1 VSGASRRKEVLDF
14 PNLTCVAEN
23 VCRVADEFERCRLV
37 QVANHGRRRTVGVDP
52 QKRPGVT
59 PMSVAADSLAGLFV
73 FGIFMIISFCCCCLL
88 FVLSCK
94 FFLPQVADVHLLHSA
109 TTPFFGGRDVQ
120 RLLEDILFA
129 IGLIWMAIMQIVSVI
144 QQCDAPEGFGPKTSE
159 SFLQFL
165 TLREGVAR

>member
-1 VSGASRRKEVLDF
+1 MPLGRGGKFPVSNA
-14 PNLTCVAEN
+14 
-23 VCRVADEFERCRLV
+23 LV
-37 QVANHGRRRTVGVDP
+37 I
-52 QKRPGVT
+52 
-59 PMSVAADSLAGLFV
+59 AA
-73 FGIFMIISFCCCCLL
+73 
-88 FVLSCK
+88 
-94 FFLPQVADVHLLHSA
+94 HSA